1 MIDPTEQLRD
11 SAVFNLTD
19 AVVMVVDE
27 SAFSMEVTL
36 QALQGFGIRVKHAVK
51 NTADALDILK
61 FHPIDLLLV
70 DCEMDGHELVRW
82 LRRSGLEPNA
92 YVPIIMTASHVRRSR
107 VADVRDCG
115 ANFLVTKP
123 FSAAVVLERIIWV
136 ARDTRAFLEAGDYS
150 GPDRRLKVSKPREH
164 NERRAD
170 MIRLAEHLA
179 AQAAL
184 AAAAAEAEAQAAD
197 DTDSQP

>member
-1 MIDPTEQLRD
+1 MSDACEPLRE
-11 SAVFNLTD
+11 SAVFNLTE
-19 AVVMVVDE
+19 AVVMVVDD
-27 SAFSMEVTL
+27 SPFSMEVTI
-36 QALQGFGIRVKHAVK
+36 QALQGFGIRVKYAVK
-51 NTADALDILK
+51 NAAQAMDVLK
-61 FHPIDLLLV
+61 LYPIDMLLV

-92 YVPIIMTASHVRRSR
+92 YVPVIMTASHVRRSR

-136 ARDTRAFLEAGDYS
+136 ARDNRPFLEAGDYS
-150 GPDRRLKVSKPREH
+150 GPDRRFKVSKPRDD

-170 MIRLAEHLA
+170 MVRLADHLA
-179 AQAAL
+179 RQ
-184 AAAAAEAEAQAAD
+184 AAAALEEPKA
-197 DTDSQP
+197 